1 MKKILMAL
9 CAILTGCADYI
20 PERPLPAARDLPEG
34 SGITISISSDTPNE
48 GVDRYME
55 ITFRTTR
62 GGDARAVCVVRQAGR
77 REYLRDSAGE
87 ILIDSNDVELKAL
100 R

>member
-1 MKKILMAL
+1 MDTVKIPWDGA
-9 CAILTGCADYI
+9 TGGNIVIGVPGPVAG
-20 PERPLPAARDLPEG
+20 PA
-34 SGITISISSDTPNE
+34 SISSDTPNE

>member
-1 MKKILMAL
+1 MGRGDRREYRHRGTR
-9 CAILTGCADYI
+9 TGA
-20 PERPLPAARDLPEG
+20 G
-34 SGITISISSDTPNE
+34 SASISSDTPNE

-62 GGDARAVCVVRQAGR
+62 GGDARAVRVVRQAGR
-77 REYLRDSAGE
+77 REYLCDSAGE

>member
-1 MKKILMAL
+1 MDTVKIPWDGA
-9 CAILTGCADYI
+9 TGGNI
-20 PERPLPAARDLPEG
+20 VIGPA
-34 SGITISISSDTPNE
+34 SISSDTPNE

-62 GGDARAVCVVRQAGR
+62 GGDARAVRVVRQAGR

>member
-1 MKKILMAL
+1 MDTVKIPWDGV
-9 CAILTGCADYI
+9 TGGNI
-20 PERPLPAARDLPEG
+20 VIGVPG
-34 SGITISISSDTPNE
+34 SGDGPASISSDTPNE

-62 GGDARAVCVVRQAGR
+62 GGDARAVRVVRQAGR